1 MATNVIFTRGNTAT
15 INATAIT
22 DGQILY
28 NTTAGTQYLDNGT
41 TRIQVGQNITVDTTL
56 NSLSN
61 NPIAN
66 RGVAGV
72 MMSSLSEI
80 STVTQ
85 AGSLP
90 DALAVKAL
98 NSNLTA
104 INSNLTAN
112 STQFYYDYQNSQY
125 GYNTAANRGADTFH
139 PFKSTPTLYTSGSG
153 VTSITVVSGKSYLI
167 NVAILSGYNVLSVS
181 LSGCTTNYSSPI
193 TYSGTSLNRVS
204 YLVSKIV
211 NATSTNIGIS
221 FTTSGGIAGNDYST
235 LVAVNCF
242 EI

>member
-56 NSLSN
+56 NSLSS

-66 RGVAGV
+66 SGVAGV
-72 MMSSLSEI
+72 MYTSLTDI
-80 STVTQ
+80 AAITQ
-85 AGSLP
+85 SGNLP

-104 INSNLTAN
+104 NSIP
-112 STQFYYDYQNSQY
+112 FYYDYQNSKY
-125 GYNTAANRGADTFH
+125 GYNTSANRGADTFH
-139 PFKSTPTLYTSGSG
+139 PFSGYEDLGVGTSFNVSTHSGYQNLTSANFICECSTTTIGSIIKSWSTDTTGNFSFTSQFA
-153 VTSITVVSGKSYLI
+153 KSYD
-167 NVAILSGYNVLSVS
+167 NSTGMLSA
-181 LSGCTTNYSSPI
+181 
-193 TYSGTSLNRVS
+193 SLNFYGNYNILNIEQGSPNSVVPVHC
-204 YLVSKIV
+204 YLIQ
-211 NATSTNIGIS
+211 
-221 FTTSGGIAGNDYST
+221 
-235 LVAVNCF
+235 
-242 EI
+242 

>member
-41 TRIQVGQNITVDTTL
+41 TRIQVGQNITVDAIL
-56 NSLSN
+56 NSSSS

-104 INSNLTAN
+104 INSNIEIL
-112 STQFYYDYQNSQY
+112 
-125 GYNTAANRGADTFH
+125 GV
-139 PFKSTPTLYTSGSG
+139 PTLLASIISIGNYTINNLSNYKEIILVARSLNDDSASGYSYPYIYISNITKNLIASVNDSKYG
-153 VTSITVVSGKSYLI
+153 VITVTNDTVI
-167 NVAILSGYNVLSVS
+167 N
-181 LSGCTTNYSSPI
+181 CTT
-193 TYSGTSLNRVS
+193 LNAV
-204 YLVSKIV
+204 YLYLY
-211 NATSTNIGIS
+211 GIK
-221 FTTSGGIAGNDYST
+221 
-235 LVAVNCF
+235 
-242 EI
+242 

>member
-15 INATAIT
+15 INATAIK

-72 MMSSLSEI
+72 MLPSLSEI

-112 STQFYYDYQNSQY
+112 STPFYYDYQNSQY

-139 PFKSTPTLYTSGSG
+139 PFNNIDGRTLLWTNPSPGAYHDAFS
-153 VTSITVVSGKSYLI
+153 VTADFSKYSLFEI
-167 NVAILSGYNVLSVS
+167 NA
-181 LSGCTTNYSSPI
+181 
-193 TYSGTSLNRVS
+193 TYSVNLVSESLNLIYDIYKFLS
-204 YLVSKIV
+204 LI
-211 NATSTNIGIS
+211 I
-221 FTTSGGIAGNDYST
+221 F
-235 LVAVNCF
+235 
-242 EI
+242 

>member
-104 INSNLTAN
+104 NSIP
-112 STQFYYDYQNSQY
+112 FYYDYQNSQY

-139 PFKSTPTLYTSGSG
+139 PFKSTPTLYTSGSS

-167 NVAILSGYNVLSVS
+167 NVAMISGYNVLSVS
-181 LSGCTTNYSSPI
+181 LSGCTTKYSSPI
-193 TYSGTSLNRVS
+193 TISGTSLNRRS

-211 NATSTNIGIS
+211 NATSTNIIIS
-221 FTTSGGIAGNDYST
+221 FTTSGGTAGSEYST

>member
-66 RGVAGV
+66 SGVAGV
-72 MMSSLSEI
+72 MLPSLSEI

-90 DALAVKAL
+90 DALAVKEL
-98 NSNLTA
+98 NSNLG
-104 INSNLTAN
+104 NMRRQGL
-112 STQFYYDYQNSQY
+112 
-125 GYNTAANRGADTFH
+125 AD
-139 PFKSTPTLYTSGSG
+139 
-153 VTSITVVSGKSYLI
+153 
-167 NVAILSGYNVLSVS
+167 VLSQ
-181 LSGCTTNYSSPI
+181 GFNGKIIDGRATT
-193 TYSGTSLNRVS
+193 TQG
-204 YLVSKIV
+204 
-211 NATSTNIGIS
+211 IGDTGAPRFIPEGQGLYDRAIK
-221 FTTSGGIAGNDYST
+221 GGR
-235 LVAVNCF
+235 
-242 EI
+242 